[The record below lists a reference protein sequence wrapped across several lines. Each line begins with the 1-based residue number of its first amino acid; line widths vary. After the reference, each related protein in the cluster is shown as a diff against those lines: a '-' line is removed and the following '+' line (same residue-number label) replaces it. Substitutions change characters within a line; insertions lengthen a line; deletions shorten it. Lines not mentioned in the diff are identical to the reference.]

1 MVTTCSM
8 RNIEY
13 LLLFCFEHQK
23 NLQQSKQIKH
33 MPKNSVEGYKIQIKN
48 QTSYVMLSFY

>member
-33 MPKNSVEGYKIQIKN
+33 MPKKSLEGHKIQIKN
-48 QTSYVMLSFY
+48 QTGYVMLSFY

>member
-1 MVTTCSM
+1 M
-8 RNIEY
+8 RNIEH

-33 MPKNSVEGYKIQIKN
+33 MPKKSFEVKQIKHKIQIKN